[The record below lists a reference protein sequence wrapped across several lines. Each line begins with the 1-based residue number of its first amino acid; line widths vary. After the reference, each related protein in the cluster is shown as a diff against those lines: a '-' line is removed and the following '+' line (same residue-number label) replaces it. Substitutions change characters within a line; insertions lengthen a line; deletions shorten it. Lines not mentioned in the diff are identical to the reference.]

1 MNNTDATVAPHG
13 DRPARGLV
21 FSLVLSTVIAI
32 GGFCYLALLDRH
44 PAGVPNRVLRQ
55 SCEANWG
62 VLVEGVSETN
72 GSTTQ
77 FSLCIPERA
86 FECADLE

>member
-1 MNNTDATVAPHG
+1 MSSNGIVSEPQG
-13 DRPARGLV
+13 DRTSRGLI
-21 FSLVLSTVIAI
+21 FSLVLSAAIAI
-32 GGFCYLALLDRH
+32 GGFCYLALLYRH
-44 PAGVPNRVLRQ
+44 AAGVPNRVLRQ